1 MTVASNSTHLDD
13 ALAGGASS
21 PVRAGRRVGG
31 DPFVCVRGE
40 GPYAFDDAGRRY
52 VDYVMAYG
60 PLLFGHTPPFLTGLD
75 ALAARG
81 VVYGSTAP
89 DELELARRIRAHLPS
104 MERLRFATTGSE
116 AVQSA
121 VRVARA
127 FTGRD
132 AIVKFSGNYHGHFDL
147 ALQDAG
153 ASAETPDAARSG
165 IPRAVVADLAV
176 ARYNDLDDVDRQL
189 ARTGDR
195 LAAILVEPICGNMG
209 LVETVP
215 GFLEGL
221 RERADRYGALLIFDE
236 VITWLRLGLGGAQGR
251 TGVTPDLTAV
261 GKVLGGGFPIA
272 AFGGR
277 ADVMAVLAPD
287 GPCFT
292 GGTHAGMPFA
302 VAIASRVLDQLEREP
317 ELVYRDGSA
326 RAPPGGLDSRNAS
339 RAAFG
344 LRRRAAGIDR
354 GLQVPR
360 GRADALVRRPAP
372 RRPARVRRL
381 LPRDARARRAA
392 AAVAQ
397 RGDVPF
403 HGARRRRR
411 DAHRRRDHRKS
422 ARAARERRRV
432 TAGRSSAQR
441 TGVGYPAGERWPCAS
456 TLRTPNSQLSFEI
469 FSVTVVAL
477 PASSTVVQNG
487 SVVARRSTS

>member
-1 MTVASNSTHLDD
+1 LSADDGPRAAITKDVPVSPLVRPSDRVALDD
-13 ALAGGASS
+13 VLAGGASS

-31 DPFVCVRGE
+31 EPFVCVRGE
-40 GPYAFDDAGRRY
+40 GPYAFDPDGRRY

-89 DELELARRIRAHLPS
+89 DELALASRIRSHLPS

-132 AIVKFSGNYHGHFDL
+132 AVLKFSGNYHGHFDL

-176 ARYNDLDDVDRQL
+176 ARYNDLADVDRQL
-189 ARTGDR
+189 ARVGGR

-221 RERADRYGALLIFDE
+221 RERADRHGALLIFDE
-236 VITWLRLGLGGAQGR
+236 VITWLRLGLGGAQAR
-251 TGVTPDLTAV
+251 TGVTPDLTTV

-277 ADVMAVLAPD
+277 ADVMAMLAPD

-302 VAIASRVLDQLEREP
+302 VAIASRVLERLEREP
-317 ELVYRDGSA
+317 ELYGA
-326 RAPPGGLDSRNAS
+326 M
-339 RAAFG
+339 
-344 LRRRAAGIDR
+344 
-354 GLQVPR
+354 
-360 GRADALVRRPAP
+360 
-372 RRPARVRRL
+372 
-381 LPRDARARRAA
+381 DARARCLAEAIRATLRDLALDYAVVQLESIVDFKFRTGGPTRSYDDQQRDDQRAYAAFYHAMRARGVLLPPSHNEVMFLSTAHADGDVALTAA
-392 AAVAQ
+392 AIAESL
-397 RGDVPF
+397 
-403 HGARRRRR
+403 HEL
-411 DAHRRRDHRKS
+411 
-422 ARAARERRRV
+422 RA
-432 TAGRSSAQR
+432 
-441 TGVGYPAGERWPCAS
+441 
-456 TLRTPNSQLSFEI
+456 
-469 FSVTVVAL
+469 
-477 PASSTVVQNG
+477 NG
-487 SVVARRSTS
+487 IV

>member
-1 MTVASNSTHLDD
+1 
-13 ALAGGASS
+13 
-21 PVRAGRRVGG
+21 
-31 DPFVCVRGE
+31 VCVRGE
-40 GPYAFDDAGRRY
+40 GPYAFDADGRRY

-81 VVYGSTAP
+81 VVHGSTAP
-89 DELELARRIRAHLPS
+89 DEVALARRIRAHLPS

-127 FTGRD
+127 FSGRD
-132 AIVKFSGNYHGHFDL
+132 AILKFSGNYHGHFDL

-189 ARTGDR
+189 ARIGGR

-221 RERADRYGALLIFDE
+221 RERASRHGALLIFDE

-302 VAIASRVLDQLEREP
+302 VAIASRVLDLLEREP
-317 ELVYRDGSA
+317 ALYRAMDRRA
-326 RAPPGGLDSRNAS
+326 RALADEIRATLRELGLGYAVVQLESIVDFKFRAGAPTRSYDDQQRDNQRAF
-339 RAAFG
+339 AAFYHAM
-344 LRRRAAGIDR
+344 RAR
-354 GLQVPR
+354 GV
-360 GRADALVRRPAP
+360 
-372 RRPARVRRL
+372 L
-381 LPRDARARRAA
+381 LPPSHNEVMFLSTAHGDDDVALTAA
-392 AAVAQ
+392 AITESL
-397 RGDVPF
+397 
-403 HGARRRRR
+403 HEL
-411 DAHRRRDHRKS
+411 
-422 ARAARERRRV
+422 RA
-432 TAGRSSAQR
+432 
-441 TGVGYPAGERWPCAS
+441 
-456 TLRTPNSQLSFEI
+456 
-469 FSVTVVAL
+469 
-477 PASSTVVQNG
+477 NG
-487 SVVARRSTS
+487 IV